1 MTVEERV
8 AALKGQSVLKTLSQ
22 PTSVAGRVAA
32 LKQQEQSAPVTPVTV
47 TPTAAPV
54 AAKAE
59 TPKFTLPEPTYKA
72 ARASMGDSA
81 AAGGVTTPTSGFSA
95 LTRVPLPSVKM
106 DQAVEQKQLRDS
118 AKEIARLL
126 SYDVDAAEKEIEALR
141 MNMTSAKM
149 QNMGTAGSGTHGTFQ
164 AGTQRIDTT
173 DTLNR
178 IDELQ
183 RDVAKAK
190 TAQAQARYSALPNAS
205 DFSSYAGKGAAIK
218 NPSVQEAERG
228 VSIAGWKPFA
238 EKVNNVVTYSR
249 DNYGKLMDTDDV
261 IYHYMT
267 DER

>member
-72 ARASMGDSA
+72 ARSSMGDSA
-81 AAGGVTTPTSGFSA
+81 AAGGVTTPTTAFSA
-95 LTRVPLPSVKM
+95 LTSTSPSLLPSVKM

-149 QNMGTAGSGTHGTFQ
+149 QNRGTAGSGTHGTFQ

-173 DTLNR
+173 DTQNR

-218 NPSVQEAERG
+218 NPSVQEAER
-228 VSIAGWKPFA
+228 AGEFRACLPQPC
-238 EKVNNVVTYSR
+238 
-249 DNYGKLMDTDDV
+249 L
-261 IYHYMT
+261 
-267 DER
+267 